1 MNEAFKALADP
12 TRRAIL
18 RLLRRG
24 EMSAG
29 ELADRFGISKPSM
42 SHHFAVLKQA
52 DLIAARRDGQQLSY
66 RLNTRV
72 VQALLTAVRDLF
84 AGMRNGGRDASNGK
98 PKSGSANRS
107 AFRAGVGS

>member
-24 EMSAG
+24 EMTAG

-52 DLIAARRDGQQLSY
+52 DLIAARRDGQQIY
-66 RLNTRV
+66 YGLNTTV
-72 VQALLTAVRDLF
+72 VEDLLTAVWDLF
-84 AGMRNGGRDASNGK
+84 PGMRNDDRDASNGK
-98 PKSGSANRS
+98 PKS
-107 AFRAGVGS
+107 